1 MIQND
6 VELQAAQEY
15 VLRFERILAAA
26 RKTYTPEA
34 YEAMASSYLAEIER
48 AQRRYSCISEA
59 HSIERVSITVPERG
73 TGWSRSWLVHDPRR
87 GPGRTRAWSR
97 RAEARGSCP
106 ALSRQASLASL
117 AG

>member
-6 VELQAAQEY
+6 VELQASQEY

-48 AQRRYSCISEA
+48 VNAEILAYLQHVPSTEA
-59 HSIERVSITVPERG
+59 
-73 TGWSRSWLVHDPRR
+73 
-87 GPGRTRAWSR
+87 A
-97 RAEARGSCP
+97 
-106 ALSRQASLASL
+106 
-117 AG
+117 

>member
-1 MIQND
+1 MIGSD

-48 AQRRYSCISEA
+48 AHADIMEY
-59 HSIERVSITVPERG
+59 
-73 TGWSRSWLVHDPRR
+73 L
-87 GPGRTRAWSR
+87 R
-97 RAEARGSCP
+97 RAPSREA
-106 ALSRQASLASL
+106 A
-117 AG
+117 